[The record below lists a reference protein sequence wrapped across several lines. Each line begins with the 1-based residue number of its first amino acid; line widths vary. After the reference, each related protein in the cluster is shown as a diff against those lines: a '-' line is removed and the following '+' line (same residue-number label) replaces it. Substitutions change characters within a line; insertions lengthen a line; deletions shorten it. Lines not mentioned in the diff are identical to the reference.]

1 MNLNI
6 TMGQYYPVDSFVHR
20 LDPRTK
26 ILLTILM
33 IVAVFM
39 VHSLVGYALV
49 LAFLYWAA
57 KCSNVPF
64 KMLMKGIK
72 PLRIILILTFVLNLF
87 FSNGTTPLIDWWIIH
102 ITREGLTQAVH
113 YSLRLVFLVLGTS
126 LMTLTT
132 SPIALSDGIELLLS
146 PLKRFHFP
154 AHELAM
160 MMSIA
165 LRFIP
170 TLMEEADKIMKAQ
183 MARGADFETGNL
195 FARAKAMI
203 PLLVPLFVSAFR
215 RAGELASPLLP
226 RRREPHAPAQAGN
239 HEKRLPCLWRGA
251 CADTPDCAGRRRR
264 VAHRRNPLM
273 ARRILLT
280 IEYDG
285 TAYSGWQRQYN
296 GLAVQ
301 QLIEEALTRATGEAI
316 TITGASRTD
325 AGVDTFSRI
334 PPEKYPFVL
343 NTMLPRDIR
352 VQAGREVPDGF
363 HARFMTCGKRY
374 TYRILNSRH
383 GSAIRRNTFAHIPV
397 PLDVDAMRQALP
409 TLLGTHDF
417 AAYQASGGTAKTT
430 IRTIRMAEMTVQ
442 GDEIILLVEGD
453 AFLYNM
459 VRIIAGTLIEIG
471 LHRRSADA
479 FTEAF
484 RTLDRLSLG
493 VTAPPHGLEL
503 TKVYYPEEAF
513 RMPEAV
519 RWHEE

>member
-1 MNLNI
+1 
-6 TMGQYYPVDSFVHR
+6 
-20 LDPRTK
+20 
-26 ILLTILM
+26 
-33 IVAVFM
+33 
-39 VHSLVGYALV
+39 
-49 LAFLYWAA
+49 
-57 KCSNVPF
+57 
-64 KMLMKGIK
+64 
-72 PLRIILILTFVLNLF
+72 
-87 FSNGTTPLIDWWIIH
+87 
-102 ITREGLTQAVH
+102 
-113 YSLRLVFLVLGTS
+113 
-126 LMTLTT
+126 
-132 SPIALSDGIELLLS
+132 
-146 PLKRFHFP
+146 
-154 AHELAM
+154 
-160 MMSIA
+160 
-165 LRFIP
+165 
-170 TLMEEADKIMKAQ
+170 
-183 MARGADFETGNL
+183 
-195 FARAKAMI
+195 
-203 PLLVPLFVSAFR
+203 
-215 RAGELASPLLP
+215 
-226 RRREPHAPAQAGN
+226 
-239 HEKRLPCLWRGA
+239 
-251 CADTPDCAGRRRR
+251 
-264 VAHRRNPLM
+264 M

-296 GLAVQ
+296 GLA
-301 QLIEEALTRATGEAI
+301 
-316 TITGASRTD
+316 D
-325 AGVDTFSRI
+325 AGVHALGQCAHFDTSSRI

-383 GSAIRRNTFAHIPV
+383 GSAIRRNTFAHVPI

-430 IRTIRMAEMTVQ
+430 IRTIRIS
-442 GDEIILLVEGD
+442 GSG
-453 AFLYNM
+453 FLYNM